1 VGGAPDR
8 HQRQTRAQMAIVED
22 SSSKGAQ
29 SMAKMITGFFAV
41 TTVGLELAKKYF
53 RCVEPMQPDK
63 SFCEAVRRKD
73 VIGFFAGLPRCLI
86 GMEACSSSHHWRVT

>member
-1 VGGAPDR
+1 
-8 HQRQTRAQMAIVED
+8 MAIVED

-41 TTVGLELAKKYF
+41 TTVGLDLAKKYS

-63 SFCEAVRRKD
+63 SFLRGGRKD